1 MFKLLAS
8 ITTGLFLVSG
18 FNAPANAVSFTN
30 STLANVSS
38 SVRNT
43 PLPQTRSTGGI
54 YLTLPSA
61 NIKNLPVDSGTTN
74 RVLNRKVAGHYK
86 GTALPGQDGNFAVAG
101 HRVSHGGVFEHLDKV
116 RKKNNIYVRTVYF
129 TYVYKV
135 VKIKVVSPKNS
146 RPLTPIPYSQ
156 SGKVKGAWA
165 TLTTC
170 TPKGSTKHR
179 LIITAKY
186 VGVK

>member
-8 ITTGLFLVSG
+8 TATGLLLVSG
-18 FNAPANAVSFTN
+18 FNAPVNAVSFTN
-30 STLANVSS
+30 STPVNVSS
-38 SVRNT
+38 AVKNIS
-43 PLPQTRSTGGI
+43 LKQTRSTGGI
-54 YLTLPSA
+54 YLTLSSA
-61 NIKNLPVDSGTTN
+61 KIKNLPVDSGTTN

-86 GTALPGQDGNFAVAG
+86 GTALPGQVGNFAVAG

-116 RKKNNIYVRTVYF
+116 RKKNKIYVRTVHF

-135 VKIKVVSPKNS
+135 VKIKVVGPKNS
-146 RPLTPIPYSQ
+146 RPLTPVPYSQ

-170 TPKGSTKHR
+170 TPKGSTKKR